1 MVWGKKKGVLAIVGD
16 LEGMQPDVTIFSLQE
31 RRVAETLIQQS
42 LFGTEIAATA
52 DRHCMN

>member
-31 RRVAETLIQQS
+31 RKVAETLIQQS